1 MDGNWS
7 AWTPFSSCSNTCGD
21 GIKSRH
27 RTCSNPAP
35 LHGGKFCSGTK
46 TETMTC
52 SDGPCPGLF
61 FLNMTEI
68 LKTFFT
74 LKKNRDPKKNSLYM
88 YIHNYRIYDLSC
100 ESFDILVGYTF
111 ALFVPFTFYLNFNCF
126 FCKFEMNNYT
136 WMVNRYLPLICIH
149 FILYNFITPF
159 KQQNVCNMH
168 KRHLFSNMFC
178 KVSASTCLIIA
189 RDKQV
194 YWAWVNQYLVNY
206 SFRRLYG
213 QQIMH
218 QICHKL

>member
-1 MDGNWS
+1 MFLVKQFWLILILKYFKILKLFFLVDGNWS

-61 FLNMTEI
+61 FFNMTEI

-74 LKKNRDPKKNSLYM
+74 LKKKQRSEKKSLYM

-126 FCKFEMNNYT
+126 F
-136 WMVNRYLPLICIH
+136 VNLKWIITPGWWIDTYPWYA
-149 FILYNFITPF
+149 FILFCIT
-159 KQQNVCNMH
+159 
-168 KRHLFSNMFC
+168 L
-178 KVSASTCLIIA
+178 
-189 RDKQV
+189 
-194 YWAWVNQYLVNY
+194 
-206 SFRRLYG
+206 
-213 QQIMH
+213 
-218 QICHKL
+218 